1 MKGLSTAVLT
11 LFLAATQLA
20 SLAAGRPDGF
30 RPPSNLQIDPALK
43 PVVERMSQAS
53 PTFRRQCRRLA
64 AESSLQ
70 VRVSPD
76 DQPTRASFA
85 KARTVLTFR
94 EDAPVAADVYIRS
107 SSNSTELI
115 AHELEHIIEQ
125 LDRVDLAV
133 QAGNG
138 AVWKSDRAHFET
150 RRAIETGRRVAREI
164 MDGDKASESP
174 RSASGVSLDLLKTL
188 RQLDRAATPVSP
200 RTARV
205 SGDGGFVVFV
215 SSAPLVPEDRN
226 QLRDVYVTDL
236 ATGLTTLESAGP
248 GDTPADGES
257 YTADISGDGRYVV
270 FESEAGNLTDS
281 PFPKGT
287 TRVFL
292 RDRTDRITRLLTT
305 NFVGEPADGPS
316 WNPVISANGTAVAFE
331 SGASDL
337 IAAAGDGHQGIGIY
351 RIALRTGIRARVD
364 VPTDARR
371 AAAVSSMSPA
381 ISADGRYVAFASKA
395 DLTCQTAPGC
405 AEPPDRNGL
414 ADVYIYDT
422 QSNTT
427 RRVSR
432 SHTGADTDAGSYDPA
447 ISGDGHF
454 VAFVSEAAN
463 LTRDSTGRSPQI
475 YLHDVASGSTE
486 LISRSVSGR
495 PGNGGSLRPAL
506 SFDGSTIAFPSLATN
521 PMCEEKCR
529 GALEDINLLWD
540 VFAYDR
546 RTKQTSR
553 LSADVGE
560 EWMENSRGPSI
571 DDAGRV
577 AAFGSRHP
585 VDASDAAHDED
596 LFVVRYPRSSVST
609 AAIVPKR

>member
-1 MKGLSTAVLT
+1 
-11 LFLAATQLA
+11 
-20 SLAAGRPDGF
+20 
-30 RPPSNLQIDPALK
+30 
-43 PVVERMSQAS
+43 
-53 PTFRRQCRRLA
+53 
-64 AESSLQ
+64 
-70 VRVSPD
+70 
-76 DQPTRASFA
+76 
-85 KARTVLTFR
+85 
-94 EDAPVAADVYIRS
+94 
-107 SSNSTELI
+107 
-115 AHELEHIIEQ
+115 
-125 LDRVDLAV
+125 
-133 QAGNG
+133 
-138 AVWKSDRAHFET
+138 
-150 RRAIETGRRVAREI
+150 
-164 MDGDKASESP
+164 
-174 RSASGVSLDLLKTL
+174 
-188 RQLDRAATPVSP
+188 LDRAATPVSP

-236 ATGLTTLESAGP
+236 ATGLTTLESAVP
-248 GDTPADGES
+248 GDTPANGES

-305 NFVGEPADGPS
+305 NSVGEPADGPS

-351 RIALRTGIRARVD
+351 RIALSTGIRARVD

-506 SFDGSTIAFPSLATN
+506 SFDGSTIAF
-521 PMCEEKCR
+521 
-529 GALEDINLLWD
+529 
-540 VFAYDR
+540 
-546 RTKQTSR
+546 QSR
-553 LSADVGE
+553 S
-560 EWMENSRGPSI
+560 W
-571 DDAGRV
+571 
-577 AAFGSRHP
+577 
-585 VDASDAAHDED
+585 
-596 LFVVRYPRSSVST
+596 T
-609 AAIVPKR
+609 AAGEPWRTSIFCGMSSPTTGGRSRRRD